1 MFENILKNR
10 ISLNYFNNEL
20 LINRYA
26 KKKKKQNIKYSIF
39 EFLLIISFNQ

>member
-26 KKKKKQNIKYSIF
+26 KKKKNKISNIQYSNF
-39 EFLLIISFNQ
+39 F